1 MIASLKRDDFESAGA
16 LAGFD
21 AGDPVVFSEP
31 RVTIDSRE
39 VVPGGIFVALAGE
52 RTDGHRF
59 VGQAFESGAGC
70 AVVSREWYSRQGPS
84 AHAAGCRYLVAGN
97 PETALQMLAR
107 RYRDTFSLPVVAV
120 GGSNGKTTTKEMIA
134 AVLRTRFRVHSS
146 EGNLNNHLGVPL
158 TLFGLR
164 RDHDIAVVEM
174 GINHPGEMEL
184 LVAIASPTHGLL
196 TNIGHEHLEFLRDL
210 EGVAEAE
217 TALYRYL
224 DAQGGT
230 VFVNLDDPRLAFAAE
245 GLRRT
250 VPYGMESVAGG
261 VRAEGL
267 EMESSGATR
276 FTLRAEAGRERV
288 RLRFAGRHN
297 VSNAVAAAAVGLHF
311 GLTLPEIREGLETL
325 VPAGGWKRLEFQDAG
340 GITVINDTYNA
351 NPDSVR
357 HALDVLCTLRSSGKR
372 VAVLGDM
379 LELGGVSLEEHEGIG
394 RYASSLGSL
403 DALYGFGEE
412 AGALCHAAGSKC
424 SGHFTDFDTLLD
436 ILKRSL
442 AAGDVLLLK
451 GSRGMRLERFAEG
464 LMTIREQ

>member
-1 MIASLKRDDFESAGA
+1 MIASLNREDFESVGT

-21 AGDPVVFSEP
+21 AADPVVFSEP
-31 RVTIDSRE
+31 RVTIDSRT
-39 VVPGGIFVALAGE
+39 VVRGGIFVALGGE

-59 VGQAFESGAGC
+59 VSQAFGSGAGC

-84 AHAAGCRYLVAGN
+84 AHAAGCRYLVTDD
-97 PETALQMLAR
+97 PETALQKLAR
-107 RYRDTFSLPVVAV
+107 RYRDTFSAPVIAV

-134 AVLRTRFRVHSS
+134 SVLRRRFTVHSS

-158 TLFGLR
+158 TLFGMR
-164 RDHDIAVVEM
+164 REHDIAVVEM

-184 LVAIASPTHGLL
+184 LVSIASPTHGLL

-224 DAQGGT
+224 GAHGGT
-230 VFVNLDDPRLAFAAE
+230 VFVNLDDPRLAAAAA
-245 GLRRT
+245 GLQCA
-250 VPYGMESVAGG
+250 VPYGMESAEGG
-261 VRAEGL
+261 VRAEDMVPEL
-267 EMESSGATR
+267 TGATR
-276 FTLRAEAGRERV
+276 FTLCTETVCERV
-288 RLRFAGRHN
+288 RIGFAGRHN

-357 HALDVLCTLRSSGKR
+357 HALDVLCTLRSPGKR

-379 LELGGVSLEEHEGIG
+379 LELGGVSAVEHEGIG
-394 RYASSLGSL
+394 RYAASL
-403 DALYGFGEE
+403 DALDTLYGFGPE
-412 AGALCHAAGSKC
+412 AEALCRAAGSKC
-424 SGHFTDFDTLLD
+424 SGHFTDFDMLLG

-442 AAGDVLLLK
+442 VAGDVLLLK

-464 LMTIREQ
+464 LMTVSEQ